1 MRRLVAAV
9 AIVAALLSIATS
21 CTSRSEQGAA
31 VGDGSGDAPPTEPT
45 LSDLPANGD
54 SQTPADAA
62 RDGVPE
68 VIAALS
74 PHERIRA
81 GQPNSAPPVIQ
92 TEEGTWVVSSPRMDE
107 IENVSNGCILG
118 EMSGQYG
125 IDYVCLSDYVEILLL
140 EHGSNRILRAFPFA
154 DIGPASLLLTEDA
167 IYCIRQGDG
176 GSPDSMLCRIDR
188 QSLARLVRVFP
199 FSEDSVFMS
208 GEDLPWARG
217 WVIDEPRQVVLWQ
230 DWKRTDDLIEISGH
244 SGSAQVDIDSL
255 ALKHIVLTEQP
266 VGDAVEPRRFGT
278 SG

>member
-1 MRRLVAAV
+1 MRRLVGTVAV
-9 AIVAALLSIATS
+9 VAALMSLVTCCA
-21 CTSRSEQGAA
+21 SRSSQGAT
-31 VGDGSGDAPPTEPT
+31 VGDDSGDASPSETT

-154 DIGPASLLLTEDA
+154 DIGPASLLLTEAA
-167 IYCIRQGDG
+167 IYCIRQGGG

-188 QSLARLVRVFP
+188 QSFARLVRVFP
-199 FSEDSVFMS
+199 FSEDSVFTT

-217 WVIDEPRQVVLWQ
+217 WVIDEPRQLVLWQ
-230 DWKRTDDLIEISGH
+230 EWKSADGSIVISGH
-244 SGSAQVDIDSL
+244 SGSAQVDTDSL
-255 ALKHIVLTEQP
+255 ALKHIIL
-266 VGDAVEPRRFGT
+266 
-278 SG
+278 SGQ